1 MIIRLRSC
9 LSSHPFDN
17 RGGRRRLKK
26 IYYFE
31 SETEMSGRPGRRK
44 SGKRNATSEAAA
56 NAAAESDIM
65 GTPEIEVEDT
75 AELGAEDVGSAAQAA
90 QARAKTTQER
100 ERFEELSRKF
110 KALEEENAAL
120 KKVMR
125 CSLLVWDISYFLHTI
140 CMTASR

>member
-1 MIIRLRSC
+1 
-9 LSSHPFDN
+9 
-17 RGGRRRLKK
+17 
-26 IYYFE
+26 
-31 SETEMSGRPGRRK
+31 MSGRQGRRNAK

-65 GTPEIEVEDT
+65 GQMDVEVEDA

-100 ERFEELSRKF
+100 ERFEELSRKL

>member
-1 MIIRLRSC
+1 MGGNQK
-9 LSSHPFDN
+9 N
-17 RGGRRRLKK
+17 RGKG
-26 IYYFE
+26 
-31 SETEMSGRPGRRK
+31 SGHAAKNSTGTLPAK
-44 SGKRNATSEAAA
+44 PVKRNATSEAAA

-65 GTPEIEVEDT
+65 GQDEVE
-75 AELGAEDVGSAAQAA
+75 EEEEAEDVGSAALAA

-100 ERFEELSRKF
+100 EKIEELARKL

-125 CSLLVWDISYFLHTI
+125 CSLFVWDISYFLHTI

>member
-1 MIIRLRSC
+1 MGQEEL
-9 LSSHPFDN
+9 
-17 RGGRRRLKK
+17 
-26 IYYFE
+26 
-31 SETEMSGRPGRRK
+31 
-44 SGKRNATSEAAA
+44 EA
-56 NAAAESDIM
+56 
-65 GTPEIEVEDT
+65 ED
-75 AELGAEDVGSAAQAA
+75 EAEDVGSAAQAA

-100 ERFEELSRKF
+100 ERSERIEELSRKL